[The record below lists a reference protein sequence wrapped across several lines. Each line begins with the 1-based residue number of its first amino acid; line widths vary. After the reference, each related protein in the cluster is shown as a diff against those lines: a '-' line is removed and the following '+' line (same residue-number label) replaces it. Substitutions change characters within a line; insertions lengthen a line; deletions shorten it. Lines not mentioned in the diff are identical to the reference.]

1 MKRSPRSVSGAL
13 VGRRRELALVT
24 ASLRARSALVTLHG
38 PGGVGKTAL
47 SSVAASTARA
57 SGRFPGGVVEVS
69 LVGLTTVD
77 ARVLA
82 ARVAAGLGVV
92 ARAREGND
100 AVAAALAARGRAL
113 VVLDECEGVVDAL
126 GAVLPGWREAAAD
139 VAWLLTSRR
148 ALGFRDERVVTLEGL
163 TTASAVALLTAR
175 LAHVRPGFA
184 PAGSDVASLE
194 RIARAL
200 DGLPLALE
208 LASSTAA
215 SQPLAALAVALDAH
229 PLRLAGA
236 PDRRPRHRSLAAA
249 VESSLADLGP
259 AATADLA
266 ALATLRAPFDLDA
279 AAAVVGRDAATVLPA
294 LVSRSLARVDDA
306 TGRHRLYAA
315 VRAFALEHLDHAAAL
330 PRHAAHFSGC
340 GERWA
345 RAFHDGDAGWARPHL
360 DASVDDLFAAATWA
374 GVTLAQRLTL
384 VAALDAALTPR
395 GGSDALDG
403 LMEESVAWAAR
414 EGDDTALVRARTV
427 RARGRFLRGQVALAE
442 EDMVAARAATGAD
455 ARARREAAT
464 LYSAVLRGA
473 GRAGEARATADEAM
487 ADAVAAGD
495 EEAWLR
501 AAHQRASAR
510 AMAGERVAAREE
522 YLALLAT
529 ARSRGAR
536 RVEALCVSNLGVVSE
551 DDGFLD
557 EAALR
562 FGQGIAA
569 FAAVGERLLAAK
581 ITAALARV
589 LVAQGALDEAAARV
603 AEALAMAAELRDQE
617 TAIEAALVGARIGR
631 LQGRHAEAAVAVED
645 AYATAWAL
653 RLYELAGVAAGM
665 RTTGGAAAEREALR
679 VGVGAYWFEA
689 PGGGGGGGGGAGG
702 GAGGGGGG
710 RRVELGRRPSLR
722 RVLAHLVAQ
731 RASAPGA
738 AASVEAL
745 LAAGWPG
752 ERVLPEAGAE
762 RVYTAV
768 RTLRAM
774 GLATVL
780 VRRDG
785 GYALDPAVPLARG

>member
-1 MKRSPRSVSGAL
+1 MTRGRSTPGAL
-13 VGRRRELALVT
+13 VGRRRELALLT
-24 ASLRARSALVTLHG
+24 TSLRARSALVTVHG

-47 SSVAASTARA
+47 AAVAAAAARA

-69 LVGLTTVD
+69 LVGLTTAD

-92 ARAREGND
+92 ARARVGHD

-113 VVLDECEGVVDAL
+113 VVLDECEGVVEAL
-126 GAVLPGWREAAAD
+126 GVVLPGWREVAAD

-163 TTASAVALLTAR
+163 TTASAVVLFAAR
-175 LAHVRPGFA
+175 LAHARPGFA
-184 PAGSDVASLE
+184 PADSDVASME
-194 RIARAL
+194 HIARAL

-208 LASSTAA
+208 LAASTAA
-215 SQPLAALAVALDAH
+215 SQPLASLAASLVAH
-229 PLRLAGA
+229 PLRLVGA
-236 PDRRPRHRSLAAA
+236 PDRKARHRSLAAA

-279 AAAVVGRDAATVLPA
+279 AAAVMGRDATTVLSA
-294 LVSRSLARVDDA
+294 LVARSLARVDEVS
-306 TGRHRLYAA
+306 GRHRLYAA
-315 VRAFALEHLDHAAAL
+315 VRAFALEHLDHADAL
-330 PRHAAHFSGC
+330 ARHAAHFSER

-360 DASVDDLFAAATWA
+360 DAAVDDLFAAATWT
-374 GVTLAQRLTL
+374 GVSLAQRVTL

-403 LMEESVAWAAR
+403 LMDETVAWAER
-414 EGDDTALVRARTV
+414 EGDDTALVRSRTI

-442 EDMVAARAATGAD
+442 EDVVAMRAATGAEGW
-455 ARARREAAT
+455 ARREAMV
-464 LYSAVLRGA
+464 LHSAVLRGA
-473 GRAGEARATADEAM
+473 GRAAEALAAAEEGM
-487 ADAVAAGD
+487 AAAEAAGD
-495 EEAWLR
+495 DDAWLR

-510 AMAGERVAAREE
+510 VSMGDRVGAREE
-522 YLALLAT
+522 YLALLAR

-536 RVEALCVSNLGVVSE
+536 RVEALCLSNLGIVSE
-551 DDGFLD
+551 EDGALE

-562 FGQGIAA
+562 FGLGIAA
-569 FAAVGERLLAAK
+569 FVAVGERLLAAK
-581 ITAALARV
+581 ITAGLARV
-589 LVAQGALDEAAARV
+589 LVAQGALDEGAARV
-603 AEALAMAAELRDQE
+603 AEATAMAAESRDQE
-617 TAIEAALVGARIGR
+617 TAIEAALVGARISRLRGR
-631 LQGRHAEAAVAVED
+631 SAEAAVAVED

-653 RLYELAGVAAGM
+653 RMYELAAVAAGM
-665 RTTGGAAAEREALR
+665 RAEGGAAGGGAGALR
-679 VGVGAYWFEA
+679 VGAGAYWFEA
-689 PGGGGGGGGGAGG
+689 PSGSGGGGGGGGG
-702 GAGGGGGG
+702 
-710 RRVELGRRPSLR
+710 RVELGRRPSLR
-722 RVLAHLVAQ
+722 RVLAHLVEL
-731 RASAPGA
+731 RAREPGA
-738 AASVEAL
+738 AASVEVL

-768 RTLRAM
+768 RTLRGM
-774 GLATVL
+774 GLAAVL

-785 GYALDPAVPLARG
+785 GYALDPAVALAQG